1 MYDLKDFKAADH
13 IPALLDWM
21 RAQMKAAAAR
31 PPSSGS
37 PAART
42 AR

>member
-21 RAQMKAAAAR
+21 RAQMK
-31 PPSSGS
+31 GCGGK
-37 PAART
+37 T
-42 AR
+42 ASLSDHGLR